1 MLTYDQARQFG
12 KLYTGALN
20 TGIEQY
26 RALFAPGAE
35 VTVGGEPATLDRVR
49 EVTPPDRSGHRGA
62 RLDPPEVV
70 LTIRVRDR
78 AAGSATDIEH
88 RVVVDHG
95 GRITRLTV

>member
-12 KLYTGALN
+12 KTYTGAMNSGLE
-20 TGIEQY
+20 TY
-26 RALFAPGAE
+26 AALFAPQAMI
-35 VTVGGEPATLDRVR
+35 TVHGEPATLERVR

-70 LTIRVRDR
+70 FTIRVRDV
-78 AAGSATDIEH
+78 AAASVADIEH
-88 RVVVDHG
+88 RVVVDDD